1 MSNLSWLK
9 EMTRKKSKEIMDLS
23 DEYWDTILED
33 ISEMPEELSENPH
46 SMGKFAVVSTLGL
59 MMYMPGNARQLS
71 DSFGRDS
78 SLATGALKN
87 VKGRGYAAKVS
98 QGIEAATQVISRWE
112 EGLEQA
118 PALGKDETTE
128 DLKNF
133 IPLFQGLLSDKI
145 AVQKQ
150 RRETE
155 ARDAADAESESLL
168 GGEIEK

>member
-1 MSNLSWLK
+1 MSNLTWLK

-23 DEYWDTILED
+23 DEYWDTILSD
-33 ISEMPEELSENPH
+33 ISETPEELSENPH

-78 SLATGALKN
+78 SLETGALRN

-98 QGIEAATQVISRWE
+98 QGIEAATQIISSWE
-112 EGLEQA
+112 GSLDKA

-128 DLKNF
+128 DLRNF
-133 IPLFQGLLSDKI
+133 IPLFEGLLSDKI
-145 AVQKQ
+145 A
-150 RRETE
+150 
-155 ARDAADAESESLL
+155 ARKERKAIESQAEVDAEAESLL
-168 GGEIEK
+168 GGEIE